1 MRLLLIGLLGAVGAL
16 ARYELSRAVHRLTS
30 RNDLATMIVNI
41 SGAVALG
48 FVVGIDSRA
57 RIEPHLLAAVTI
69 GFLGGF
75 TTFSTWMVDVIVLSE
90 ERRSGKARAVVNLA
104 VTLGGGLAAYLAGRS
119 LASMLA

>member
-16 ARYELSRAVHRLTS
+16 ARYELSRTVHRRTS

-41 SGAVALG
+41 SGAVAIG

-57 RIEPHLLAAVTI
+57 RIEPNLLAAVTI

-90 ERRSGKARAVVNLA
+90 EQRSGKGRAVLNLA
-104 VTLGGGLAAYLAGRS
+104 ATLGGGLAAYLAGRFLGS
-119 LASMLA
+119 